1 MNPEVFVLL
10 IPITAIIMIGLVKIA
25 RLYAPG
31 NQGQGGPVVKELEAR
46 LDAVEQGLTGLQHEL
61 SETQERLDFSERLL
75 AQGRETK
82 RLGEP

>member
-25 RLYAPG
+25 RLWAPG
-31 NQGQGGPVVKELEAR
+31 NQGQGGPGEAR
-46 LDAVEQGLTGLQHEL
+46 LEAVEQGLAGLQHEL
-61 SETQERLDFSERLL
+61 SETQERLDFAERLL

-82 RLGEP
+82 RLVEP